1 MTSEYRLVSKNQ
13 EIKSGKGNQ
22 NNFTRVFPRSD
33 FGKANISYLYAY
45 NFFPKE
51 SRPLLPKTNSIL
63 CFMICAEFLE
73 TSERI
78 AVFKRSQ

>member
-1 MTSEYRLVSKNQ
+1 MEK
-13 EIKSGKGNQ
+13 E
-22 NNFTRVFPRSD
+22 TRTILRGFFQDQILEKRR
-33 FGKANISYLYAY
+33 FLTYAY
-45 NFFPKE
+45 NFFHKE
-51 SRPLLPKTNSIL
+51 SCPLLPKTNSIL